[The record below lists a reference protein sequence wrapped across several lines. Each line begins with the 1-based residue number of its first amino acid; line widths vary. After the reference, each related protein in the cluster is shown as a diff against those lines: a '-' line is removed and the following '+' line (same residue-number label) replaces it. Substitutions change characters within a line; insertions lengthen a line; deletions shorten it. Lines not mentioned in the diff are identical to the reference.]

1 MLSSKHS
8 VFKLAAAAWLLI
20 PASGS
25 VQAQG
30 APALPPTLG
39 ASPTQG
45 VVAATAPPQS
55 RVDKGKAPQAP
66 GASRR
71 VDEADSVTDI
81 SLKEFA
87 TLERK
92 RALAVLRKEIKEGQD
107 ADKKNA
113 APVAPKTLPAVTQF
127 SPAYGFQPGMPVP
140 PGMTPA
146 MLGRMSPSGINSFAS
161 SAPRHKVVSIVSFQG
176 DVRADVM
183 DGELITTV
191 KVGDKLGAGK
201 VVSIDV
207 DQGVRVESIGPKGVL
222 TVTQLPPATD
232 MESRGSPAPQ
242 MGSFNPIPPLP
253 APGIAAFPPPDASS
267 VPMAAIP
274 PQLPARR

>member
-20 PASGS
+20 PASGP

-30 APALPPTLG
+30 APSFPPNMSTSPAQG
-39 ASPTQG
+39 A
-45 VVAATAPPQS
+45 VAVTEPLVSKA
-55 RVDKGKAPQAP
+55 DKAKAPQAP

-92 RALAVLRKEIKEGQD
+92 RALASLRKEIKEGQD

-113 APVAPKTLPAVTQF
+113 TPVAPKPLPTVTQL
-127 SPAYGFQPGMPVP
+127 SPVYGFQPGMPLP
-140 PGMTPA
+140 PGLTPA
-146 MLGRMSPSGINSFAS
+146 MLGRMGPTGINIFPPTGS
-161 SAPRHKVVSIVSFQG
+161 RHKVVSIVSFRG

-183 DGELITTV
+183 DGELVTTV

-207 DQGVRVESIGPKGVL
+207 DQGVRVETIGPKGAL

-232 MESRGSPAPQ
+232 MESRGGPAPQ
-242 MGSFNPIPPLP
+242 MGTFNTIPPLP
-253 APGIAAFPPPDASS
+253 ATGSVALPPPDASS
-267 VPMAAIP
+267 VPMAAIS
-274 PQLPARR
+274 PQVPAGR